1 MEKETLKNILD
12 FLKHNENRNIPF
24 MWKLKN
30 NEPFTDDELHIKGDL
45 VLAESDIESLP
56 EGLKVGGSLDLSS
69 CIDLKSLPDNLKV
82 GENLSLSETRFRFLP
97 KGLEVGGNLDLYA
110 SQIDSLPKDLK
121 VGGDLNIEGTYIEL
135 LPSGLQV
142 GGDLYLNDSDLH
154 HSIDYD
160 DSDELRN
167 IVKKMVEPG
176 FIKGKVIF
184 DDYDD

>member
-45 VLAESDIESLP
+45 VLEESNITSLP
-56 EGLKVGGSLDLSS
+56 EGLKVGGSLNLAS

-97 KGLEVGGNLDLYA
+97 KGLEVGGTLDLYA
-110 SQIDSLPKDLK
+110 SEIDSLPKDLK

-142 GGDLYLNDSDLH
+142 GGDLYLNDSKLLNN
-154 HSIDYD
+154 IDYN
-160 DSDELRN
+160 DSNELRD

-176 FIKGKVIF
+176 FIKGNVIF